1 MRRLLWLSAIS
12 ALLVAL
18 TGCSKL
24 SDPELGSMSVR
35 MTDAPGN
42 FDHVNLALTQIGAT
56 LRDGPGLADGDVP
69 EPGDNDKHWEVLW
82 SGSSMVD
89 LLQLRN
95 GVFTALGGSKLPA
108 GNYVRIR
115 MMVGSGSNV
124 VVNGVSHPLLVPSH
138 GIRLKGRFNV
148 AKGGVCDIA
157 LDFDVARS
165 IVPLPNGSYML
176 LPWLRAFAFTP
187 SDPQPGPG
195 ALAGSVSPSSA
206 ASWVFA
212 IQGADTVASSLSAAS
227 GNFQVSLL
235 PAGTYTVA
243 FHPVTGFAD
252 KTVPGVVVA
261 NDATTNMGT
270 VALTALP
277 PPPPPPPSNGS
288 ITGGVS
294 PAGVSAMVFAVQ
306 GADTVGRASV
316 NSNGSWS
323 VSLPA
328 GTYDVTIHPADTYL
342 DEYVTAVVVTS
353 GAATDVGVIPLT
365 IAPPPPPAVGSISG
379 TVVPAGVPTTVSLF
393 RAGSMM
399 GQVQA
404 NPDGSFSFADLSPG
418 SYMLVLHPAF
428 DYSDATLNVSVTAGQ
443 NTDVGNVQLPP
454 L

>member
-24 SDPELGSMSVR
+24 SDPQMGSMSVR
-35 MTDAPGN
+35 MTDAPGS

-69 EPGDNDKHWEVLW
+69 EPGDNERHWEVLW
-82 SGSSMVD
+82 SGSRMCD

-95 GVFTALGGSKLPA
+95 GVFTSLGASKLPA
-108 GNYVRIR
+108 GSYVRIR

-124 VVNGVSHPLLVPSH
+124 VVNGVSHPLLVPTH

-148 AKGGVCDIA
+148 SKGGVCDIA
-157 LDFDVARS
+157 LDFNVARS
-165 IVPLPNGSYML
+165 IVRLPNGSYVL

-195 ALAGSVSPSSA
+195 ALSGTVSPTSA

-212 IQGADTVASSLSAAS
+212 IQGPDTVASSLTAANGS
-227 GNFQVSLL
+227 FQVSLL
-235 PAGTYTVA
+235 PAGTYAVA
-243 FHPVTGFAD
+243 FHPVAGFED
-252 KTVPGVVVA
+252 KMVGNVVVA

-277 PPPPPPPSNGS
+277 PPPPGNGS

-294 PAGVSAMVFAVQ
+294 PGGVSAMVFAMQ
-306 GADTVGRASV
+306 GSDTVASSSV
-316 NSNGSWS
+316 NSDGSWS
-323 VSLPA
+323 VSVPA
-328 GTYDVTIHPADTYL
+328 GTYDISIHPADTY
-342 DEYVTAVVVTS
+342 DDAYVTTVVVAS
-353 GAATDVGVIPLT
+353 DVATDVGVIPLSFL
-365 IAPPPPPAVGSISG
+365 APPPPPVGSISG
-379 TVVPAGVPTTVSLF
+379 RVVPAGVPVTVSLF
-393 RAGSMM
+393 MAGSMM
-399 GQVQA
+399 ASAQA
-404 NPDGSFSFADLSPG
+404 NPDGTFSFADLAVG
-418 SYMLVLHPAF
+418 SYLLVVHPAF
-428 DYSDATLNVSVTAGQ
+428 DYGDTTVNVSVTAGQ
-443 NTDVGNVQLPP
+443 NTDVGDVQLPP